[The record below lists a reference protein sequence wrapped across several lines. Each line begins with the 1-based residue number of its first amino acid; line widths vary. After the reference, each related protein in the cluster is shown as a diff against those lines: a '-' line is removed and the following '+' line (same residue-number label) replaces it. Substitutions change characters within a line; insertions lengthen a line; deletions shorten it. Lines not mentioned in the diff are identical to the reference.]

1 MELELYQNMLML
13 IFATTFIMGWVV
25 NKTDF
30 CTMGAVSDWI
40 KSKNIGF
47 GKIMM
52 PLRVALVGALEGVD
66 VFDIVFYIGKNETI
80 DRINALIQHQA

>member
-1 MELELYQNMLML
+1 MGSEMCIRDRLVSVLENANDGSAKS
-13 IFATTFIMGWVV
+13 IKI
-25 NKTDF
+25 
-30 CTMGAVSDWI
+30 AVSDWI

-66 VFDIVFYIGKNETI
+66 VFEIVFYIGKKETI
-80 DRINALIQHQA
+80 GRINALIQQQA